1 MPVVDFPSDY
11 QPRHPEVISLT
22 SIRPVI
28 GGHIPVVVGE
38 DPDATAGTTPAAGS
52 QPATTNPAPP
62 KMLPASNISIA
73 KPGTYKLEPLLLERT
88 SYPDIVYDGA
98 GVAARYD
105 SFEKHQIYVSP
116 ELQAIYMR
124 EGIWPTIIKYNDLL
138 DERAANLVGYDILF
152 DQGAL
157 DHNYSKIYAIRNE
170 IIKSTEAL
178 DTKLAQDVQPAQ
190 PTDDADATVDFNKIN
205 SEIDTADLEGVG
217 TERASVVDPA
227 EVSLFLNSDQEA
239 RRQQQLFDNFSR
251 VAPGN
256 GLGSLTSNLLRQTNA
271 KTDAKQFSHTLAN
284 APKYNPTLGREY
296 QSPHVVESQTA
307 LELKNR
313 RNQAQPYMINTIQNN
328 FGKIPWEEEGYRANR
343 LMSSHFTPERVS
355 SANWRAWDNPYS
367 IEHPELE
374 LDRYKFRPTHIP
386 ELRNDGYSFGLHT
399 KPSTQGNILY
409 SNSQNGY
416 NFTPLMRDDSFGSKA
431 TVKSSI
437 DVSSHRIISSR
448 M

>member
-1 MPVVDFPSDY
+1 MSRNPITPIEGSNLVRTGQVLAPVEPTHLVKYKGLPK
-11 QPRHPEVISLT
+11 
-22 SIRPVI
+22 I
-28 GGHIPVVVGE
+28 GNSQIP
-38 DPDATAGTTPAAGS
+38 TTKQS
-52 QPATTNPAPP
+52 
-62 KMLPASNISIA
+62 K
-73 KPGTYKLEPLLLERT
+73 YKLEPPLLPRESKPSITTGQLQDT
-88 SYPDIVYDGA
+88 YN
-98 GVAARYD
+98 
-105 SFEKHQIYVSP
+105 SFEEHQIYVSP
-116 ELQAIYMR
+116 ELEDVYIK
-124 EGIWPTIIKYNDLL
+124 EGIWDDIEKYNDLL
-138 DERAANLVGYDILF
+138 DERAANLVGYDKLMT
-152 DQGAL
+152 QAEL
-157 DHNYSKIYAIRNE
+157 DSNYSKIMALRNT
-170 IIKSTEAL
+170 IISSSGAL
-178 DTKLAQDVQPAQ
+178 DARLQPLDTAQDTSRAE
-190 PTDDADATVDFNKIN
+190 PTDSTDDDDATVDFNKIN